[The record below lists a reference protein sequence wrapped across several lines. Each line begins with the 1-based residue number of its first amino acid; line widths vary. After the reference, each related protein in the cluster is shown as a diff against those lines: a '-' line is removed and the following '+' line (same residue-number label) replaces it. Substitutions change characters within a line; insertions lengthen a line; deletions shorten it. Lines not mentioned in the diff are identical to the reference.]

1 MEVTLEQLVVTALT
15 AFLGAWVAAYL
26 ALGRFR
32 EERAF
37 DRRMEWY
44 DRALR
49 LTREAFAVTGA
60 AQWDV
65 LHGRQH
71 ENELTE
77 RSQAAVSALMGEI
90 VLSHLYGSEKL
101 TQELRAHTRA
111 LRAQQIA
118 FNATPAGNPAPVAKA
133 FDPILLELLEMEQTI
148 ARHGRRHL
156 SGVLLGP
163 IREWRR
169 RRRELQELRTKQ
181 RA

>member
-1 MEVTLEQLVVTALT
+1 MEITIEQLAVTALT
-15 AFLGAWVAAYL
+15 AFLGAWLAAYL

-49 LTREAFAVTGA
+49 AARDAFAATGA

-65 LHGRQH
+65 QHGRER

-77 RSQAAVSALMGEI
+77 KSQKAITALMGEV

-101 TQELRAHTRA
+101 TIELRAHSRR
-111 LRAQQIA
+111 LRAHQIG
-118 FNATPAGNPAPVAKA
+118 FNAIPGADSSRLALA

-156 SGVLLGP
+156 SGPLLGP
-163 IREWRR
+163 IREWCR
-169 RRRELQELRTKQ
+169 RRREEEERRAKQ
-181 RA
+181 A